1 MSDIGGQL
9 GLWIG
14 VSAITV
20 AEVFKLLLD
29 IIKVLLRKPCVKDVV
44 EVKDIN
50 MTQFKNLETC

>member
-14 VSAITV
+14 VSVITV

-29 IIKVLLRKPCVKDVV
+29 IIRVLYRKAHATGVKDV
-44 EVKDIN
+44 KDISL
-50 MTQFKNLETC
+50 Q

>member
-14 VSAITV
+14 VSVITV

-29 IIKVLLRKPCVKDVV
+29 IIKVLCRKASSTEDK
-44 EVKDIN
+44 VKDISMSN
-50 MTQFKNLETC
+50 IK